1 MHKAIIFGA
10 SVKLVLLTVMLIL
23 SGKAAAFDLTEK
35 HCQILG
41 EEAKATVD
49 YKAKGISYESRLRD
63 LLKVY
68 GITAD
73 KDAFSDMFPYV
84 LAVVDEYYHT
94 EGLESIDYA
103 ASIERSCKK
112 NIGSH
117 AQ

>member
-1 MHKAIIFGA
+1 MYKAIICGA
-10 SVKLVLLTVMLIL
+10 YAKLVLLMTMLFML
-23 SGKAAAFDLTEK
+23 GKADAFELTEK
-35 HCQILG
+35 HCQVLG
-41 EEAKATVD
+41 EEAKATVE
-49 YKAKGISYESRLRD
+49 YKAKDISYESRLRD

-68 GITAD
+68 GITAN
-73 KDAFSDMFPYV
+73 KDEFSDMFPYV